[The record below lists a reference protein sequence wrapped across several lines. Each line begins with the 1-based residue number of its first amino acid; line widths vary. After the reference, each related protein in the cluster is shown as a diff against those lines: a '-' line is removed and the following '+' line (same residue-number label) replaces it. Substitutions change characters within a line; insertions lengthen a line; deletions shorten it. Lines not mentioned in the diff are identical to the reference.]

1 MHIPAE
7 ARQAGHSMAR
17 NLKFQAVAATVVFT
31 ILLGVYTAKF
41 WRSYETGANFE
52 MYYTAACLVRSNM
65 SAHIYDVVG
74 PNTNPQ
80 NLFADPT
87 SVWART
93 AHAHGISRVTLYV
106 YPPTLADLLVPLSI
120 FSASTALVVW
130 YLLNLLMIVGLSAA
144 LTRILDIRFF
154 GSTTLI
160 AAAVLL
166 FRPIL
171 NTFHWGQVT
180 VPLVF
185 LLTVGLSLYVN
196 GRKNIAALLLVLAV
210 AIKLEP
216 IVIIVPFIAWRDW
229 KFLRNSALW
238 AIALGLGL
246 WAVNGSTAL
255 NLYFLHQIPAMWGGK
270 LGTGGFDVNR
280 SLGNIFYTY
289 LGGTHAILSSRGLAW
304 LTRVVSVVI
313 LVSAGWL
320 SRLNPGENS
329 TKRQQFEIAM
339 MFLLFICGLSPY
351 SWFYNWGLSAS
362 VVVVLC
368 MRAWEG
374 RANTVEIVLL
384 IAFLLSLITTK
395 FDMAMV
401 SPVLGIALGI
411 LVLHRMRLE
420 RIPAESDKPIPQLKT
435 IPAA

>member
-1 MHIPAE
+1 
-7 ARQAGHSMAR
+7 MAS
-17 NLKFQAVAATVVFT
+17 NVKFQVVAAVAVFT

-41 WRSYETGANFE
+41 WGRSETGTNFE

-65 SAHIYDVVG
+65 STHIYDVIG

-80 NLFADPT
+80 NLYADPT

-93 AHAHGISRVTLYV
+93 AHAHGISRVTLYL
-106 YPPTLADLLVPLSI
+106 YPPTLADLLTPLSV
-120 FSASTALVVW
+120 FSTSTALIVW
-130 YLLNLLMIVGLSAA
+130 YVLNLLMIVGLSAA

-154 GSTTLI
+154 GSTALV

-166 FRPIL
+166 FRPVL

-180 VPLVF
+180 VLLLF

-196 GRKNIAALLLVLAV
+196 GHKSIAALFLVLAI

-216 IVIIVPFIAWRDW
+216 IVIIIPFIAWRDW

-238 AIALGLGL
+238 AIVLGLGL

-255 NLYFLHQIPAMWGGK
+255 NLYFLHQLPAMWGGK

-289 LGGTHAILSSRGLAW
+289 FGGTHAILSQRELAW

-313 LVSAGWL
+313 LCSAGWL
-320 SRLNPGENS
+320 SRLKPGENS
-329 TKRQQFEIAM
+329 TNRQQFEIAM
-339 MFLLFICGLSPY
+339 MFLLFTCSLSPY
-351 SWFYNWGLSAS
+351 SWFYNWGLSAPA
-362 VVVVLC
+362 VVVLC

-374 RANTVEIVLL
+374 RASTVETVLL
-384 IAFLLSLITTK
+384 VAFLLSLVTTK

-420 RIPAESDKPIPQLKT
+420 RSPAESDKSIPQLGA
-435 IPAA
+435 IRAA